1 MDPGNLRGTG
11 SQDSSFLTYFFTYF
25 LFFSIQYPLINND
38 RNVMK
43 YLYEFHWEHDGGR
56 NCACIPIKRIYRN
69 INGLI
74 TISRYYRFDGTTVPY
89 LRFSPVIT
97 IICIFFFFLPFFCAL
112 LRTKR
117 FDKTHESTWQI
128 DAWYFVKRG
137 LFFNDYSI
145 FFFQPSQVDTL
156 LYLFPSVT
164 IIFVSQTEIRKK
176 GKSNKW

>member
-97 IICIFFFFLPFFCAL
+97 IICIFFSFFLFFAPCSE
-112 LRTKR
+112 RNDSIKHTNR
-117 FDKTHESTWQI
+117 RDKSMRGI
-128 DAWYFVKRG
+128 SLNGVYF
-137 LFFNDYSI
+137 LTITQSFFFNRRKLILYYI
-145 FFFQPSQVDTL
+145 YFL
-156 LYLFPSVT
+156 LW
-164 IIFVSQTEIRKK
+164 Q
-176 GKSNKW
+176 